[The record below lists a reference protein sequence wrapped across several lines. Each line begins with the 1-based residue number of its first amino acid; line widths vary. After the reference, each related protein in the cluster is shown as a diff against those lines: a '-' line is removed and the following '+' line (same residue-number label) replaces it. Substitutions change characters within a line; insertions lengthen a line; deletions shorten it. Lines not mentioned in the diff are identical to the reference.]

1 MSEIT
6 NMRRL
11 LDNDGG
17 SISSWSTADRD
28 TLLSGHIETI
38 SRGYTRQ
45 LQMYEKM
52 LQGFLE
58 TDQAPQERTGQA
70 VLRSLSSVRRL
81 SPVTADE
88 SIAAALT
95 NCTILSPPQFNIQSA
110 EQVADVRRFTR
121 ASASGKTLEVAAVTG
136 EFGGVRYPSSE
147 TFILGLNRSQ
157 ASIGGILT
165 IPPHRDGAI
174 LTVNVQ
180 LAVENVLPPS
190 HLLYTLRGYEDLPLR
205 GTAVS
210 WCTASLSLHGPQ
222 GSTTTPVEFVSSWA
236 NRDGMGGDDLL
247 PSGVI
252 PLNRTIG
259 LQAATST
266 ITVFV
271 DATCFA
277 AAEETQ
283 TPFESA
289 FAQFECRNKP
299 NDEIIGI
306 YVPPS
311 RLRVHQ
317 ITVRLCQF
325 PLPTL

>member
-1 MSEIT
+1 MSGIT

-11 LDNDGG
+11 LDDDGG
-17 SISSWSTADRD
+17 SISSWSTADYD
-28 TLLSGHIETI
+28 TLLSGHIEAI
-38 SRGYTRQ
+38 SREHTRQ
-45 LQMYEKM
+45 LQMYKKM

-58 TDQAPQERTGQA
+58 TGQPPQERTGQA

-81 SPVTADE
+81 SPDTTHE
-88 SIAAALT
+88 GIAAALV
-95 NCTILSPPQFNIQSA
+95 NCAILSPPQFVIQSA
-110 EQVADVRRFTR
+110 EQIADVRRFTR
-121 ASASGKTLEVAAVTG
+121 ASAVDKTLEVAAVTG
-136 EFGGVRYPSSE
+136 EFGGVRYPSAE
-147 TFILGLNRSQ
+147 TFILGFNRSQ

-180 LAVENVLPPS
+180 LYVENVIPPS
-190 HLLYTLRGYEDLPLR
+190 HLLYTLSGYEDLPLR
-205 GTAVS
+205 GTAVG
-210 WCTASLSLHGPQ
+210 WCSASLSLHGPQ
-222 GSTTTPVEFVSSWA
+222 GSTTTPIEFVSSWV

-247 PSGVI
+247 PSGII
-252 PLNRTIG
+252 PLSSTIG
-259 LQAATST
+259 LQASTST
-266 ITVFV
+266 ISVFV
-271 DATCFA
+271 DAACFA
-277 AAEETQ
+277 GAEETQ

-299 NDEIIGI
+299 IDEIIGI